1 MLVIFKSRTSSYA
14 LSIENLSTYS
24 MSHYIQLILTRKF
37 IYHNRN
43 ERQNIKL
50 YNQAEP
56 PEIPLEKIANEK
68 IILLKGDSDGTA
80 DQVDIDHLK
89 QALTGN

>member
-1 MLVIFKSRTSSYA
+1 
-14 LSIENLSTYS
+14 

-50 YNQAEP
+50 YNEVEP

-80 DQVDIDHLK
+80 DQVDVDHLK
-89 QALTGN
+89 QVLTGN